1 MPIYL
6 RVRTGYTSHLAV
18 LLRLLTT
25 MTIPI
30 PRCIP
35 TQMMAYQRLG
45 HELCHVVAEYNPVY
59 KIDHRPYNGFQ
70 TATPKS

>member
-1 MPIYL
+1 MTMYL
-6 RVRTGYTSHLAV
+6 PVRTGYTSHLAV
-18 LLRLLTT
+18 LLRRLTA
-25 MTIPI
+25 MTNI
-30 PRCIP
+30 PRCLP
-35 TQMMAYQRLG
+35 TQIMAYQRLG

>member
-1 MPIYL
+1 
-6 RVRTGYTSHLAV
+6 
-18 LLRLLTT
+18 
-25 MTIPI
+25 
-30 PRCIP
+30 
-35 TQMMAYQRLG
+35 MAYQRLG